1 MSDDKEDFGFADV
14 SAEHRTFPLTTDYQT
29 RLSLTQNE
37 VGFLMGRLC
46 YLQHCKSLPILAGVL
61 PSFVP
66 DSTDINV

>member
-14 SAEHRTFPLTTDYQT
+14 SAEYRTFPLTTDYQT
-29 RLSLTQNE
+29 RLLLTQNE
-37 VGFLMGRLC
+37 VGFLMGRL